1 MIAVIMV
8 YSGAAVK
15 MVISCCE
22 FDGRVQRSLGH
33 NHIKLIVSS
42 SNWLVVDDYWLVS
55 GVSLENL
62 FTNNDHE
69 M

>member
-8 YSGAAVK
+8 YSGAAMK
-15 MVISCCE
+15 MVISSCE
-22 FDGRVQRSLGH
+22 LKGHVQRTLGH
-33 NHIKLIVSS
+33 NHVNLTVS